1 MGFNTVVQA
10 IDNKTHDVLWEVRT
24 RRDFIS
30 LYGKAPES
38 RRERKPYWKV
48 ADPAGVNSLNEIDE
62 VGMFTRAFSLSWQLE
77 RLVSG
82 NSKQRRAYRRKHL
95 KYVRQVQQYK

>member
-10 IDNKTHDVLWEVRT
+10 INRKTGDVLWEVRT

-30 LYGKAPES
+30 MWGKVPRS
-38 RRERKPYWKV
+38 RNDNSNRWRV
-48 ADPAGVNSLNEIDE
+48 TDPAGVNSLCAIDE
-62 VGMFTRAFSLSWQLE
+62 CREFTREITLGTYLE

-82 NSKQRRAYRRKHL
+82 NSKQRRAYRRKYL
-95 KYVRQVQQYK
+95 KYSR

>member
-1 MGFNTVVQA
+1 MSFNTFVQA
-10 IDNKTHDVLWEVRT
+10 IDNKTHEVLWEVRT

-30 LYGKAPES
+30 LYGEAPES
-38 RRERKPYWKV
+38 RRKRKPYWKV
-48 ADPAGVNSLNEIDE
+48 ADPSGVNSLNEIDE
-62 VGMFTRAFSLSWQLE
+62 ACMFARAFSLSRHLE